1 MSQFLIPGFR
11 KPLRIGMKRRRGGIL
26 VNVKSSLSSK
36 LFTTFKLLGAVLKSA
51 LEKMAVFNHRHKI
64 SSSISLVF

>member
-1 MSQFLIPGFR
+1 MSQFLIPRFR
-11 KPLRIGMKRRRGGIL
+11 KPFQIGMKRRGGIL

-36 LFTTFKLLGAVLKSA
+36 LFTTFNLPDAVLKSA

>member
-11 KPLRIGMKRRRGGIL
+11 KPLRIGMKRRTGGIL

-36 LFTTFKLLGAVLKSA
+36 RFTPFKLLDVALKNV
-51 LEKMAVFNHRHKI
+51 AVFNHRHKI
-64 SSSISLVF
+64 SSSILLLF